1 MQGSFEG
8 VESASHAGWM
18 SHVPPSQEKSGCG
31 AEALTLVI
39 SKGPALHDCCIVLVT
54 AGAKPYLALVLRNA
68 IRIRV
73 IVPAPVIIGR
83 QLPAPAIMTLARYLQ
98 TQPH

>member
-8 VESASHAGWM
+8 VQSASHAGWM
-18 SHVPPSQEKSGCG
+18 SHAPPSQAKRGCG
-31 AEALTLVI
+31 AGTLTFAI
-39 SKGPALHDCCIVLVT
+39 SKGPALHDCCIVLIT
-54 AGAKPYLALVLRNA
+54 AGAKPCLALALRNA

-73 IVPAPVIIGR
+73 IMPAPVIIGR
-83 QLPAPAIMTLARYLQ
+83 QLPAPAIMILAQYLQ